1 MNRTKYNTVA
11 VRKSLVC
18 SLQRIHCVF
27 VYKFPLAVVAV
38 LVVDMVGYA
47 TIPTFSSGCVYTRMW
62 RISFV
67 VKIINAIIFIVIAL
81 DGVGFTAI
89 HGSGAISWPCGSL
102 YIYC

>member
-1 MNRTKYNTVA
+1 M
-11 VRKSLVC
+11 
-18 SLQRIHCVF
+18 
-27 VYKFPLAVVAV
+27 AV

-81 DGVGFTAI
+81 DGVGFTATSTGLVQFLGLVVSFTFI
-89 HGSGAISWPCGSL
+89 A
-102 YIYC
+102 